1 MTEFPLPPDTPFG
14 FSKLIDGDLWER
26 LVAEKKVFPLDDP
39 RQNIQYLRLKPG
51 ACRVFLMGDPRESA
65 DTPPQGIL
73 LRIFDDRDRAS
84 LAFEKEKTRR
94 PLPSPDGF
102 KSFLDEETGVVG
114 LPFPNDPEIPEL
126 RRIYEPDRFRRLAL
140 ELVQNHSSDEWRLQR
155 SLTKFQLL
163 AYKPGR
169 RAVLRAKLKFRHLTE
184 DQKIRIRLH
193 LKVEKKATAQMS
205 IKQAQQIS
213 SATRDCQNF
222 QTPLFLGAASNGS
235 LFAHE
240 WCQGNPIY
248 TSGENLPDVLRT
260 LGVAVAEFHSLPL
273 EINAHLPPQLML
285 DEVKILAADLTRL
298 IPGLASDIQSITDE
312 LLGQIPI
319 LSSLPSSLLHGD
331 LHLDQFLINK
341 GMPIL
346 VDFDRAGRGYACLDI
361 GAMLEDLRIRGVD
374 EAASDFFLEGYR
386 QINERQLLPQHIVI
400 GRVLAILRR
409 ASEPLRKLQT
419 DWQQQLRSSLSECRR
434 LLTGGER

>member
-14 FSKLIDGDLWER
+14 FSKLIDGELWDR
-26 LVAEKKVFPLDDP
+26 LVAENKVFPLDDP

-73 LRIFDDRDRAS
+73 LRIFDDHDRAS

-102 KSFLDEETGVVG
+102 KPFLDEESGVVG

-140 ELVQNHSSDEWRLQR
+140 ELVQDRSSDEWRLQR
-155 SLTKFQLL
+155 SLTKFRLL

-213 SATRDCQNF
+213 SSTTDCKNF
-222 QTPLFLGAASNGS
+222 QTPQFLGAASNGS

-240 WCQGNPIY
+240 WCDGKSIF
-248 TSGENLPDVLRT
+248 TSGENLTDVLKT
-260 LGVAVAEFHSLPL
+260 LGTAVAEFHSLPL
-273 EINAHLPPQLML
+273 EINSHVPPQLML
-285 DEVKILAADLTRL
+285 EEVKILAADLTRL
-298 IPGLASDIQSITDE
+298 IPGCGSDIQSITDE
-312 LLGQIPI
+312 LMRQIPI

-341 GMPIL
+341 GMPII

-361 GAMLEDLRIRGVD
+361 GSLLEDLRIRGVD
-374 EAASDFFLEGYR
+374 EAASVSFVEGY
-386 QINERQLLPQHIVI
+386 QQQSDRQLLPQHIVI

-409 ASEPLRKLQT
+409 ASEPLRNLEM
-419 DWQQQLRSSLSECRR
+419 DWQDQLQASLSECHR
-434 LLTGGER
+434 LLAGGEK

>member
-14 FSKLIDGDLWER
+14 FSKLIDGELWDR
-26 LVAEKKVFPLDDP
+26 LVAEGKVFGLDDP
-39 RQNIQYLRLKPG
+39 RQSIQYLRLKPG

-73 LRIFDDRDRAS
+73 LRIFDDRERAS

-102 KSFLDEETGVVG
+102 KPFLDEESGVVG

-140 ELVQNHSSDEWRLQR
+140 ELVQDRSSDQWRLQR
-155 SLTKFQLL
+155 SLTKFRLL

-213 SATRDCQNF
+213 SATTDCKNF
-222 QTPLFLGAASNGS
+222 QTPQFLGAASNGS

-240 WCQGNPIY
+240 WCDGKSIF
-248 TSGENLPDVLRT
+248 TSGENLTDVLRT
-260 LGVAVAEFHSLPL
+260 LGTAVAEFHSLPL
-273 EINAHLPPQLML
+273 EINSHVPPQLML
-285 DEVKILAADLTRL
+285 DEVNILAADLTRL
-298 IPGLASDIQSITDE
+298 IPGCGSDIQSITDE

-341 GMPIL
+341 GMPII

-361 GAMLEDLRIRGVD
+361 GSLLEDLRIRGVD
-374 EAASDFFLEGYR
+374 EAASVSFVEGY
-386 QINERQLLPQHIVI
+386 QQQSDRQLLPQHIVI

-409 ASEPLRKLQT
+409 ASEPLRNLEM
-419 DWQQQLRSSLSECRR
+419 DWQDQLQASLSECHR
-434 LLTGGER
+434 LLAGGEK